1 MSKILKKKF
10 IRISTVP
17 STLNILLKNQL
28 AFLNRYFEVI
38 ALSSNGNDLIE
49 VQKREGVKI
58 KAIEFKRQ
66 ISLFKDLK
74 SLLLLTAYFLKI
86 KPDIIQS
93 NTPKS
98 SLISMISGYFASIK
112 YRIYL
117 VTGLRYESENGFKR
131 NFLIYFEKL
140 TCFFATHI
148 IAESTGVKEL
158 LLKDKITSK
167 DIIIIG
173 NGNINGIDL
182 DYWNPKLFEGNELI
196 HLKNELDITN
206 SIVFLFVGRLVGDK
220 GINELVDVFEI
231 ISKESNINIKLLL
244 IGDFEDSLD
253 GLLPY
258 TKSLINSNTNIIRLT
273 FQEDIRKYLLVSD
286 CLILPSYREGFS
298 NVTLQ
303 AGSMG
308 LPIIITDVNGATDL
322 IQTDINGIII
332 KKYNKIELYN
342 SMKLFSENK
351 INFNPV
357 KIREIIIERYS
368 QEKFYK
374 KLIEFYNNLI

>member
-28 AFLNRYFEVI
+28 SFLNRYFDVI
-38 ALSSNGNDLIE
+38 ALSSSGSDLLE

-58 KAIEFKRQ
+58 KAIDFKRQ
-66 ISLFKDLK
+66 ISFLKDLK
-74 SLLLLTAYFLKI
+74 SLILLTSYFLKV
-86 KPDIIQS
+86 KPEIIQS

-98 SLISMISGYFASIK
+98 SLISMIAGYIASVK
-112 YRIYL
+112 NRIYL
-117 VTGLRYESENGFKR
+117 VTGLRYESEIGFKR
-131 NFLIYFEKL
+131 KFLIFFEKL
-140 TCFFATHI
+140 TCLFATHI

-182 DYWNPKLFEGNELI
+182 SYWNPELFDENELF
-196 HLKNELDITN
+196 HLKEDLNITN

-220 GINELVDVFEI
+220 GVNELVEVFEI
-231 ISKESNINIKLLL
+231 ISKESNRNIKLLL

-253 GLLPY
+253 SLLSH
-258 TKSLINSNTNIIRLT
+258 TKYLIDINANIVRLT

-322 IQTDINGIII
+322 VQPGINGLII
-332 KKYNKIELYN
+332 KKYNKIDLYN
-342 SMKLFSENK
+342 SIKLFTENK
-351 INFNPV
+351 IKFEPD
-357 KIREIIIERYS
+357 KIREIIIERFS
-368 QEKFYK
+368 QDKFYK
-374 KLIEFYNNLI
+374 KLIEFYNTL

>member
-28 AFLNRYFEVI
+28 SFLNRYFDVI
-38 ALSSNGNDLIE
+38 ALSSNGNDLLE

-66 ISLFKDLK
+66 ISFLKDLK
-74 SLLLLTAYFLKI
+74 SLILLTFYFLKV

-98 SLISMISGYFASIK
+98 SLISMIAGFIASVK
-112 YRIYL
+112 KRIYL
-117 VTGLRYESENGFKR
+117 VTGLRYESEIGFKR
-131 NFLIYFEKL
+131 KILIYFEKL
-140 TCFFATHI
+140 TCFFASQI

-158 LLKDKITSK
+158 LLKDKITNK
-167 DIIIIG
+167 EIIIIG

-182 DYWNPKLFEGNELI
+182 SYWNPELFDKNELI
-196 HLKNELDITN
+196 DLKKDLKINN
-206 SIVFLFVGRLVGDK
+206 SVVFLFVGRLVGDK
-220 GINELVDVFEI
+220 GVNELVEVFI
-231 ISKESNINIKLLL
+231 SISKESNKNIKLLL

-253 GLLPY
+253 SLLPH
-258 TKSLINSNTNIIRLT
+258 TKYLINSNANIIRLS

-298 NVTLQ
+298 NVSLQ

-322 IQTDINGIII
+322 VQPGINGLII
-332 KKYNKIELYN
+332 KKYSKIELYN
-342 SMKLFSENK
+342 SIKLFTENK
-351 INFNPV
+351 IKLDPD

-368 QEKFYK
+368 QEKLYN
-374 KLIEFYNNLI
+374 KLIEFYNNL